1 MLRNLIILLM
11 SAFMIGSEA
20 KAETEAPDFQLRDI
34 YKKRSLIKRL
44 QRQGCF
50 GELWATWCQPCLV
63 EPPHL
68 QEIYTELKDKDFVV
82 LSISV
87 DAPRDVSKVKPLVK
101 TRGLEFPVLL
111 DSSSSVL
118 SVYNPSQALPY
129 NVLIDQ
135 EGKVVWT
142 KEAYAPGEE
151 AVIKEKI
158 LELLS
163 VEQAETTPSTESGTH
178 PHLSKTCGR
187 YSLYYL
193 KALLRTVP
201 NYGDWGP
208 CLTQQFTAEMTFVS
222 DTVP

>member
-1 MLRNLIILLM
+1 MLRNLIIVLL
-11 SAFMIGSEA
+11 SAFVLGSDA

-34 YKKRSLIKRL
+34 YKKEVSLSDYKGKVVL
-44 QRQGCF
+44 VNF
-50 GELWATWCQPCLV
+50 WATWCQPCLV
-63 EPPHL
+63 ELPHL
-68 QEIYTELKDKDFVV
+68 QEMYSELKEKEFVV

-129 NVLIDQ
+129 NVLIDK

-151 AVIKEKI
+151 AVIKEKV

-163 VEQAETTPSTESGTH
+163 VGQSEAAPSPETGNSPAPE
-178 PHLSKTCGR
+178 
-187 YSLYYL
+187 
-193 KALLRTVP
+193 
-201 NYGDWGP
+201 
-208 CLTQQFTAEMTFVS
+208 
-222 DTVP
+222 

>member
-1 MLRNLIILLM
+1 MLRNLFILLF

-34 YKKRSLIKRL
+34 YKKEVSLSDYKGKVVL
-44 QRQGCF
+44 VNF
-50 GELWATWCQPCLV
+50 WATWCQPCLV
-63 EPPHL
+63 ELPHL

-163 VEQAETTPSTESGTH
+163 VEQAETTPSTESGTT
-178 PHLSKTCGR
+178 P
-187 YSLYYL
+187 
-193 KALLRTVP
+193 AP
-201 NYGDWGP
+201 
-208 CLTQQFTAEMTFVS
+208 E
-222 DTVP
+222 

>member
-1 MLRNLIILLM
+1 MLRNLFIILL
-11 SAFMIGSEA
+11 SAFVLGSDA

-34 YKKRSLIKRL
+34 YKKEVSLSDYKGKVVL
-44 QRQGCF
+44 VNF
-50 GELWATWCQPCLV
+50 WATWCQPCLV
-63 EPPHL
+63 ELPHL
-68 QEIYTELKDKDFVV
+68 QEMYSELKEKEFVV

-129 NVLIDQ
+129 NVLIDK

-151 AVIKEKI
+151 AVIKEKV

-163 VEQAETTPSTESGTH
+163 VGQSEATPSPETGNSPAPE
-178 PHLSKTCGR
+178 
-187 YSLYYL
+187 
-193 KALLRTVP
+193 
-201 NYGDWGP
+201 
-208 CLTQQFTAEMTFVS
+208 
-222 DTVP
+222 